1 MNSDNNSPI
10 KKITSFFSKKG
21 FGSFL
26 DDSAERQ
33 ALEKAQADIIQ
44 QLQIAAAQRGIVV
57 LKLQVNEHVQKYET
71 ISGWIATKTI
81 GSENVMLKVAG
92 DEHQIRMI
100 PIAQIKKISML
111 SPNGERRKV
120 SK

>member
-1 MNSDNNSPI
+1 MKSDNDSKI
-10 KKITSFFSKKG
+10 RKITSFFSKG

-33 ALEKAQADIIQ
+33 ALEKAQADILQ

-57 LKLQVNEHVQKYET
+57 LQLQPNDNVQKFET
-71 ISGWIATKTI
+71 VSGWIATKTI
-81 GSENVMLKVAG
+81 GSDTIMLKLAG
-92 DEHQIRMI
+92 DEQQIRMI
-100 PIAQIKKISML
+100 PISQIKKISML
-111 SPNGERRKV
+111 SPNGERRKA